1 MVEVMTRKKHY
12 HGPIGI
18 FDSGVGGLSVLREV
32 RRQFPAEDLIYMA
45 DQAHVPYGI
54 KTREDVLG
62 FSEGIVRFMLKR
74 KTKLIIIA
82 CNTASAVAL
91 STLRKTYPDL
101 PFVGME
107 PAVKP
112 AVEETSSGVV
122 GVLATPA
129 TFQGDLYASTVE
141 RFAGDI
147 KILQD
152 TCPGLVRQIEEG
164 KINDPET
171 SAILEKALVP
181 MLENNVDEIVMG
193 CTHYP
198 FVIPL
203 IRELVGDQAQVID
216 PAPAV
221 ARQAGRLLTEWDL
234 QASGKGEGELQFFTT
249 GNPVGLSSM
258 LASLIDLDSQTKGL
272 KWIGGELQE
281 V

>member
-1 MVEVMTRKKHY
+1 MTRKKQY

-141 RFAGDI
+141 RFAGDV

-198 FVIPL
+198 FVIPI
-203 IRELVGDQAQVID
+203 IREIVGDKAQVID

-258 LASLIDLDSQTKGL
+258 LASLIDLDSETRGL

>member
-1 MVEVMTRKKHY
+1 MIRQNKY
-12 HGPIGI
+12 DGPIGI

-32 RRQFPAEDLIYMA
+32 RSRLPNEDLIYIA
-45 DQAHVPYGI
+45 DQAHVPYGNRS
-54 KTREDVLG
+54 REEVFG
-62 FSEGIVRFMLKR
+62 FSAGIVRYLIR
-74 KTKLIIIA
+74 KQAKLVIIA

-91 STLRKTYPDL
+91 TDLRSKYPAL

-112 AVEETSSGVV
+112 AAEETVSGVV

-141 RFAGDI
+141 RFAKGV

-152 TCPGLVRQIEEG
+152 TCPGLVKQIEDGDIDSDVTRE
-164 KINDPET
+164 
-171 SAILEKALVP
+171 ILQRALDP
-181 MLENNVDEIVMG
+181 MLAEGVDEIVMG

-203 IRELVGDQAQVID
+203 IKEIVGEGVAVID

-221 ARQAGRLLTEWDL
+221 ARQAERLLNEYDL
-234 QASGKGEGELQFFTT
+234 HTGKQNEGGITAFYTT
-249 GNPVGLSSM
+249 GETSTLD
-258 LASLIDLDSQTKGL
+258 SLIGTLLGIDSSSKNMI
-272 KWIGGELQE
+272 WVDGELQE
-281 V
+281 S

>member
-1 MVEVMTRKKHY
+1 MTRKKQY

-112 AVEETSSGVV
+112 AVEETNSGVV

-141 RFAGDI
+141 RFAGDV

-171 SAILEKALVP
+171 NAILEKALVP
-181 MLENNVDEIVMG
+181 MLENGVDEIVMG

-198 FVIPL
+198 FVIPI
-203 IRELVGDQAQVID
+203 IREIVGDKAQVID

-221 ARQAGRLLTEWDL
+221 ARQAGRLLTECDL
-234 QASGKGEGELQFFTT
+234 QASRKGEGEIQFFTT

-258 LASLIDLDSQTKGL
+258 LASLIDLDSETRGL

>member
-1 MVEVMTRKKHY
+1 MDRLKKQN
-12 HGPIGI
+12 GSIGI

-32 RRQFPAEDLIYMA
+32 RSQFPSEDLIYIA
-45 DQAHVPYGI
+45 DQAHVPYGDRS
-54 KTREDVLG
+54 REEVLG
-62 FSEGIVRFMLKR
+62 FSQAIIRFLIQKHS
-74 KTKLIIIA
+74 KLVIIA

-91 STLRKTYPDL
+91 AELRKVYPAL

-112 AVEETSSGVV
+112 AAEETRSGVV

-141 RFAGDI
+141 KYARGI

-152 TCPGLVRQIEEG
+152 TCPGLVAQIEKG
-164 KINDPET
+164 RIDGPE
-171 SAILEKALVP
+171 SRLILEKAIKP
-181 MLENNVDEIVMG
+181 MIAEGVDEIVMG

-203 IRELVGDQAQVID
+203 IRDIAGEGIEVID

-221 ARQAGRLLTEWDL
+221 ARQAGRLLSEYDL
-234 QASGKGEGELQFFTT
+234 LDRSGEAVRQDFYTTGDPDAFSALLESLLGIEASPGGLQWVEGELKE
-249 GNPVGLSSM
+249 N
-258 LASLIDLDSQTKGL
+258 
-272 KWIGGELQE
+272 LQS
-281 V
+281 

>member
-1 MVEVMTRKKHY
+1 MMTRQNKHD
-12 HGPIGI
+12 GPIGI

-32 RRQFPAEDLIYMA
+32 RRQLPDEDLIYIA
-45 DQAHVPYGI
+45 DQAHVPYGNRS
-54 KTREDVLG
+54 REEVFG
-62 FSEGIVRFMLKR
+62 FSVGIVHYLFKMQA
-74 KTKLIIIA
+74 KLVVVA

-91 STLRKTYPDL
+91 ADLRTKYPSL

-112 AVEETSSGVV
+112 AAAETSTGVV

-141 RFAGDI
+141 RFAKGV

-152 TCPGLVRQIEEG
+152 TCPGLVEQIEAG
-164 KINDPET
+164 RIASQET
-171 SAILEKALVP
+171 REILQRALHP
-181 MLENNVDEIVMG
+181 MLEEGVDEIVMG

-203 IRELVGDQAQVID
+203 IKEIVGESVEVID

-221 ARQAGRLLTEWDL
+221 ARQVERLLNEYDL
-234 QASGKGEGELQFFTT
+234 QKGKQEEAMVSFYTT
-249 GNPVGLSSM
+249 GDTECLDTLLKILLGRKTKSIGL
-258 LASLIDLDSQTKGL
+258 DWVEGT
-272 KWIGGELQE
+272 LQE
-281 V
+281 R